1 VKLSAFCSALVA
13 LVGLTSNCPATDYA
27 DWVAKGYRWS
37 KVNGRY
43 AYPAKEEAQKNAA
56 RGEPGVD
63 LDQSDKGRP
72 YYLIPGMVVLVL
84 EEDSAAGL
92 SRIRAGGITSD
103 LWTATKNLSTQPVR
117 DTLGIIE
124 TPDNAAVVSFTSP
137 RPTPGANPSPAASM
151 SPVPSA
157 SPAVPQK

>member
-1 VKLSAFCSALVA
+1 VKLSAFCSALLA
-13 LVGLTSNCPATDYA
+13 FVGLTSNCLAIDYA
-27 DWVAKGYRWS
+27 AWVAKGYRWS

-43 AYPAKEEAQKNAA
+43 AYPAKEDAQKNSA
-56 RGEPGVD
+56 RGEPGVN

-137 RPTPGANPSPAASM
+137 TPGANPSPAASM

-157 SPAVPQK
+157 SPEGKRK